1 MMRALFSLACALS
14 LAVPAAAAPVAGK
27 TPEDLA
33 VQVMHFYAAC
43 VIEHTPQGAKDLL
56 ALDSHSSEY
65 RTKMMRL
72 AQGHPMCVG
81 DNRLKFNG
89 VLLQGALAERLLQLY
104 DAPPRFA
111 SSVAFNASA
120 RPIEAQ
126 DEMEVMAAC
135 IVRADPDKVWM
146 LFASDPTSDAEG
158 TALQALSPTLM
169 SCVRAGQK
177 VAINRPGLRA
187 VLAVSAY
194 RLSHQDTN
202 PIEAHP

>member
-1 MMRALFSLACALS
+1 MMRALFSLFAALS
-14 LAVPAAAAPVAGK
+14 LTVPAAAAPVAGK

-43 VIEHTPQGAKDLL
+43 VIEHTPQGAKELL
-56 ALDSHSSEY
+56 ALDSRSPEY

-111 SSVAFNASA
+111 PSVAFNASA

-126 DEMEVMAAC
+126 DDMEVTAAC
-135 IVRADPDKVWM
+135 IVRADPDKVWA

-158 TALQALSPTLM
+158 AALQALSPTLM
-169 SCVRAGQK
+169 SCVREGQK

-187 VLAVSAY
+187 LLAVSAY
-194 RLSHQDTN
+194 RLSHQDAN
-202 PIEAHP
+202 PIETHP